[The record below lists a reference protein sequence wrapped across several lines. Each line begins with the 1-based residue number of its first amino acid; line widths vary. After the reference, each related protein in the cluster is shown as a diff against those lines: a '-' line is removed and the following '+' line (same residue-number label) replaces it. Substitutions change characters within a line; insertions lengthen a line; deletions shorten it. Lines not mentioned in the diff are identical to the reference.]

1 MYEQILLALI
11 SLIANTF
18 SALAGGGAGLIQ
30 LPVLIFMG
38 LPFSLALA
46 THKVATVALGV
57 GATIKHIR
65 AGHTGWK
72 FVLFMLVCGVP
83 GVILGALFILDVA
96 DRHAEITLGILTLGL
111 GIYSWIKPSLGLVSS
126 PAHRDRSG
134 FIFGAT
140 GLFIIA
146 FINGSLSAGSG
157 LFATMWIVYWFGFEY
172 KRAVTYVLIAVGL
185 FWNASGAI
193 TMGIVADVH
202 WAWLPALLFGSLLGG
217 YLGAHLALKAGNQW
231 IKRIYE
237 IVTLCVGLKLIMG

>member
-1 MYEQILLALI
+1 MFEQLLLALI
-11 SLIANTF
+11 SVVANTF

-46 THKVATVALGV
+46 THKVATVALGL
-57 GATIKHIR
+57 GATIKHMR
-65 AGHTGWK
+65 AGHTGWR
-72 FVLFMLVCGVP
+72 FVLFMLFCGVP
-83 GVILGALFILDVA
+83 GVVLGALFILDVP
-96 DRHAEITLGILTLGL
+96 DRDAEITLGILTLGL
-111 GIYSWIKPSLGLVSS
+111 GIYSWIKPDLGLVGVHK
-126 PAHRDRSG
+126 HRDTAG
-134 FIFGAT
+134 FAWGGT
-140 GLFIIA
+140 GLFVIA

-157 LFATMWIVYWFGFEY
+157 LFATMWIVFWFGFEY

-193 TMGIVADVH
+193 TMGVVADVH

-237 IVTLCVGLKLIMG
+237 IVTLCIGLKLIWG